1 MSLRDHTAADYRDLA
16 LLALLWGGAFAL
28 TDIAVETMTPAWSV
42 AIRMLVSAAVLAPF
56 MVINREPIPKTRKM
70 WGWLTAL
77 ALCGDLIPFFLL
89 SWGITLIASGLSAIL
104 IGVMPLIT
112 LVLARIFVPGE
123 TLTATRIA
131 GFITGLIGLVIVVG
145 PDALGNASMD
155 GAPLLGEMLVLG
167 AAFFFAMNAIIAR
180 RAPPAPLYSKAC
192 LTTGLAGV
200 IMTPIAWAE
209 APLAL
214 DVITLE
220 SWIAVIV
227 LGALPVGYATVVYFR
242 VIESAGPSF
251 MAMTN
256 YLVPVLALAIGALF
270 LGETVTL
277 HAVIGLIVIL
287 SGIGL
292 AELRRRTSP

>member
-1 MSLRDHTAADYRDLA
+1 MSLRNHTSADYRDLA

-56 MVINREPIPKTRKM
+56 MAINRERLPRTRKI
-70 WGWLTAL
+70 WGWYTAL

-89 SWGITLIASGLSAIL
+89 SWGIMLIASGLSAIL
-104 IGVMPLIT
+104 VGIMPLIT

-131 GFITGLIGLVIVVG
+131 GFVTGLIGLVIVVG
-145 PDALGNASMD
+145 PDALSGASTE
-155 GAPLLGEMLVLG
+155 GTPLLGEALVLA

-192 LTTGLAGV
+192 LTTGLAGI

-209 APLAL
+209 APLGV
-214 DVITLE
+214 DTITLQ

-270 LGETVTL
+270 LGETITL
-277 HAVIGLIVIL
+277 HAVIGLAVIL
-287 SGIGL
+287 GGIGL
-292 AELRRRTSP
+292 AEIRR

>member
-1 MSLRDHTAADYRDLA
+1 MSLRKHTSADYRDLA
-16 LLALLWGGAFAL
+16 LLAVLWSGAFAL
-28 TDIAVETMTPAWSV
+28 TDLAVATMTPAWSV

-56 MVINREPIPKTRKM
+56 MVVNREPIPRTRKM

-104 IGVMPLIT
+104 VGVMPLIT
-112 LVLARIFVPGE
+112 LVLARVFVPGE
-123 TLTATRIA
+123 TLTATRIS
-131 GFITGLIGLVIVVG
+131 GFVIGLIGLIIVVG
-145 PDALGNASMD
+145 PNTLD
-155 GAPLLGEMLVLG
+155 GASAAGTPLLGEMLVLA

-200 IMTPIAWAE
+200 IMLPLAWAE
-209 APLAL
+209 APLNMDA
-214 DVITLE
+214 ITVQ

-227 LGALPVGYATVVYFR
+227 LGALPVGYATIVYFR

-256 YLVPVLALAIGALF
+256 YLVPVLALAIGAVF
-270 LGETVTL
+270 LDETITL
-277 HAVIGLIVIL
+277 HAMIGLAVIL
-287 SGIGL
+287 GGIGL
-292 AELRRRTSP
+292 AELRR

>member
-1 MSLRDHTAADYRDLA
+1 MSLRKHTGADYRDLA
-16 LLALLWGGAFAL
+16 LLAVLWSGAFAL
-28 TDIAVETMTPAWSV
+28 TDLAVATMTPAWSV

-56 MVINREPIPKTRKM
+56 MVVNREPIPRTRKM

-104 IGVMPLIT
+104 VGVMPLIT
-112 LVLARIFVPGE
+112 LVLARVFVPGE
-123 TLTATRIA
+123 TLTATRIS
-131 GFITGLIGLVIVVG
+131 GFVIGLMGLIIVVG
-145 PDALGNASMD
+145 PNTLD
-155 GAPLLGEMLVLG
+155 GASAAGTSLLGEMLVLA

-200 IMTPIAWAE
+200 IMLPLAWAE
-209 APLAL
+209 APLNV
-214 DVITLE
+214 DTITLH

-227 LGALPVGYATVVYFR
+227 LGALPVGYATIVYFR

-256 YLVPVLALAIGALF
+256 YLVPVLALAIGAVF
-270 LGETVTL
+270 LDETITL
-277 HAVIGLIVIL
+277 HAMIGLAVIL
-287 SGIGL
+287 GGIGL
-292 AELRRRTSP
+292 AELRR

>member
-1 MSLRDHTAADYRDLA
+1 VSLRAHTPADYRDLG
-16 LLALLWGGAFAL
+16 LLAILWSGAFGL
-28 TDIAVETMTPAWSV
+28 TDLAVETMTPAWSV
-42 AIRMLVSAAVLAPF
+42 SIRMLVSAAVLAPF
-56 MVINREPIPKTRKM
+56 VILYREPIPRTRKM
-70 WGWLTAL
+70 WGWMTAL

-104 IGVMPLIT
+104 VGVMPLIT

-123 TLTATRIA
+123 VLTATRIG
-131 GFITGLIGLVIVVG
+131 GFAVGLVGLVIVVG
-145 PDALGNASMD
+145 PGALETTSVEGT
-155 GAPLLGEMLVLG
+155 PLLGEMLVLA

-192 LTTGLAGV
+192 ITTGLAGV
-200 IMTPIAWAE
+200 IMLPMAWAE
-209 APLAL
+209 APLDIDA
-214 DVITLE
+214 ITLQ

-256 YLVPVLALAIGALF
+256 YLVPVIALAIGAVF
-270 LGETVTL
+270 LDETITL
-277 HAVIGLIVIL
+277 HALVGLTVIL
-287 SGIGL
+287 GGIGL
-292 AELRRRTSP
+292 AELRRK